1 MPSSCEVYMIKEC
14 NVITRN
20 DKVSVVL
27 FDDKKI
33 QIPTNKSIKQF
44 NKGNYT
50 VVSKEEYDKEKA
62 KESIKNR
69 IQKKNNENL
78 VMDNEEQGYN
88 HL

>member
-33 QIPTNKSIKQF
+33 QIPTNKSIKLYRRF
-44 NKGNYT
+44 
-50 VVSKEEYDKEKA
+50 
-62 KESIKNR
+62 
-69 IQKKNNENL
+69 
-78 VMDNEEQGYN
+78 
-88 HL
+88 

>member
-33 QIPTNKSIKQF
+33 QIPTNKSIKHFAYIQF
-44 NKGNYT
+44 NKGIY
-50 VVSKEEYDKEKA
+50 
-62 KESIKNR
+62 
-69 IQKKNNENL
+69 
-78 VMDNEEQGYN
+78 
-88 HL
+88 

>member
-33 QIPTNKSIKQF
+33 QIPTNKSIKHFAYIQF

-62 KESIKNR
+62 KESIKIEYKRR
-69 IQKKNNENL
+69 IMKI
-78 VMDNEEQGYN
+78 
-88 HL
+88 

>member
-33 QIPTNKSIKQF
+33 QIPTNKSIKHFAYIQF

-62 KESIKNR
+62 NESIKNR

-78 VMDNEEQGYN
+78 VMDNEE
-88 HL
+88 

>member
-1 MPSSCEVYMIKEC
+1 MIKEC

-27 FDDKKI
+27 FDEIEKAHPDV
-33 QIPTNKSIKQF
+33 F
-44 NKGNYT
+44 NIGNYT

-78 VMDNEEQGYN
+78 VMDNEE
-88 HL
+88 